1 MIANFG
7 FGVGSMLIF
16 GLVTTMLTEI
26 LSRKSSAGVALN
38 NFVRN
43 VFSCVGT
50 VLASPII
57 NGIGNGWLFTILA
70 LVGFISGVTVLLLMK
85 KYGPR
90 WREKGI
96 DD

>member
-7 FGVGSMLIF
+7 FGIGCMLIF
-16 GLVTTMLTEI
+16 ALVTTMLTEI

-43 VFSCVGT
+43 IFSCVGT
-50 VLASPII
+50 VVTSPII
-57 NGIGNGWLFTILA
+57 SGIGNGWLFTILA
-70 LVGFISGVTVLLLMK
+70 LVGFISGVSVLLLMK

-90 WREKGI
+90 WRERGI
-96 DD
+96 DH